1 MLRRSPS
8 CVLDSSAL
16 EELSLSILPNFEE
29 DSESLRSLIIGRCTK
44 TWLEYDPSLSN
55 HMFIHSFE
63 PPRCRLFCIVM
74 LKVFVR
80 HGWLVSRMK
89 IIMRQGRAGQG
100 LNNGVW
106 LVLLID
112 CGLSMTN
119 RTKRRNR
126 ESNHMYKTW
135 EVELELIYHLLISSQ
150 KINHLSGCKNTIFL
164 QINRFKN
171 TTAKIVWEVDHQ
183 WHDMS
188 FALETILC
196 SRISHY
202 LLKRFIING

>member
-1 MLRRSPS
+1 M
-8 CVLDSSAL
+8 
-16 EELSLSILPNFEE
+16 
-29 DSESLRSLIIGRCTK
+29 
-44 TWLEYDPSLSN
+44 TWVWSKPQQH

-63 PPRCRLFCIVM
+63 PP
-74 LKVFVR
+74 KVLTFL
-80 HGWLVSRMK
+80 HCDAQSLCQTWLVGIK
-89 IIMRQGRAGQG
+89 DEDNNEAGQG